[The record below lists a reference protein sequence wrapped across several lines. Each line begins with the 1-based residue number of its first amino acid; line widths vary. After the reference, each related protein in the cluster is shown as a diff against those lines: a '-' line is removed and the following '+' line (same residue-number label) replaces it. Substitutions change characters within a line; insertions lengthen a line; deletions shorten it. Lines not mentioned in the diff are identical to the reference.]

1 MSKVPK
7 KSIGLVNA
15 CTLYNPKNWSTLNG
29 EQFCGV
35 EKREEPSKVIYSNDL
50 FDRMTADKMCK
61 AKVISLLISTTLNF
75 DFTLTRTSHKR
86 KAATTKKQAS
96 NVKVSSRICI
106 QKFGILA

>member
-35 EKREEPSKVIYSNDL
+35 EKRQEPDKVIYAYDM
-50 FDRMTADKMCK
+50 FDPITADKMCK
-61 AKVISLLISTTLNF
+61 AKVILLLISTTLN
-75 DFTLTRTSHKR
+75 DFIYLS
-86 KAATTKKQAS
+86 
-96 NVKVSSRICI
+96 
-106 QKFGILA
+106 